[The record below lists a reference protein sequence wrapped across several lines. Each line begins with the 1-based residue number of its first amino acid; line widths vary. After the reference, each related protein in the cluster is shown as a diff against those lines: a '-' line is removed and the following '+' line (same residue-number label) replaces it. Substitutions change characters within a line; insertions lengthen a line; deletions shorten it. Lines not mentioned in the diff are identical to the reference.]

1 MCGVIMLDKDDDRF
15 GPPYS
20 SICPKVC
27 DKCSH
32 AMRLTKADARTL
44 ALELE
49 HAGIARAAAL
59 DAARRVCTN
68 IIACEFADW
77 SAVLHRWDDENDED
91 AGECRDFE
99 DVEEVART

>member
-1 MCGVIMLDKDDDRF
+1 MLDKDDDRF

-20 SICPKVC
+20 SICPKTC

-49 HAGIARAAAL
+49 HAGIARVAAL

-77 SAVLHRWDDENDED
+77 SAVLHRWDEENDED
-91 AGECRDFE
+91 AGECHDFE
-99 DVEEVART
+99 DEEEVART